1 MFSGNDED
9 PKEYKRWKAW
19 VSSKLL
25 TLSWKMPVEAKGAF
39 IYTCLSGKA
48 LEAIEHLEPA
58 ELRQRILTLLDKR
71 FPEKDASDEMSE
83 NLTEIFNLKASE
95 GETLKGWIS
104 RASEAF
110 DKLQRKTNVSFPDE
124 ARGWIILHRSGL
136 SSGQQ
141 AVVLARSLGVLKQE
155 ELGRAMRSC
164 YPEFAC
170 PKRKP
175 YGLSLV
181 EDESA
186 GEQEVVDD
194 VNDFEDVEQFL
205 AQHSAIPDDD
215 EVFDEPD
222 IAEAL
227 AVTWKERRQDLN
239 RMQKAR
245 KFHDASKMKRQF
257 RIEVQELK
265 KRTRCHKCNQVGHW
279 SRECPKGKGQGKGSA
294 SSSKSHPKDD
304 TGAAAVE
311 HFVAAVSLIEKY
323 VHTGLRDEVLQR
335 VRSRSNQVIHEQ
347 LLVSSRGYGILDSGC
362 GRSIIGRETF
372 ESFKVLWNQQGV
384 SCPETF
390 AETNH
395 FRFGNGARETS
406 LEAVK
411 IPVTIADRPGTI
423 KASLVQGSA
432 PLLISRN
439 AMKALSAKMDFATN
453 KLHVFEDQRE
463 VPLETNSAG
472 QYVIQLMGNPSAM
485 QSQFEEVMVS
495 EQVVVESDQLAA
507 SESPAVAPPKAEHPP
522 DAVEPSA
529 SESGVLSEVVPGQV
543 PPGVSVWSRVDP
555 KLRNVNT

>member
-1 MFSGNDED
+1 MILS
-9 PKEYKRWKAW
+9 
-19 VSSKLL
+19 LL
-25 TLSWKMPVEAKGAF
+25 G
-39 IYTCLSGKA
+39 
-48 LEAIEHLEPA
+48 
-58 ELRQRILTLLDKR
+58 KR

-83 NLTEIFNLKASE
+83 NLTDIFNLKAAE

-136 SSGQQ
+136 SSEQQ
-141 AVVLARSLGVLKQE
+141 AVVLARSLGVLKRE

-170 PKRKP
+170 PKRKS

-186 GEQEVVDD
+186 GEQEVVEDL
-194 VNDFEDVEQFL
+194 NDFEDVEQFL
-205 AQHSAIPDDD
+205 AQHSVIPDDD
-215 EVFDEPD
+215 DDDDDVFDEPD

-265 KRTRCHKCNQVGHW
+265 NRTRCHKCNQVGHW
-279 SRECPKGKGQGKGSA
+279 SRECPKGKGHGKGSS

-323 VHTGLRDEVLQR
+323 VHTGLRDEVLQC

-347 LLVSSRGYGILDSGC
+347 LLVSSPGYGILDSGC
-362 GRSIIGRETF
+362 GR
-372 ESFKVLWNQQGV
+372 
-384 SCPETF
+384 
-390 AETNH
+390 
-395 FRFGNGARETS
+395 
-406 LEAVK
+406 
-411 IPVTIADRPGTI
+411 
-423 KASLVQGSA
+423 
-432 PLLISRN
+432 
-439 AMKALSAKMDFATN
+439 
-453 KLHVFEDQRE
+453 
-463 VPLETNSAG
+463 
-472 QYVIQLMGNPSAM
+472 
-485 QSQFEEVMVS
+485 
-495 EQVVVESDQLAA
+495 
-507 SESPAVAPPKAEHPP
+507 
-522 DAVEPSA
+522 
-529 SESGVLSEVVPGQV
+529 
-543 PPGVSVWSRVDP
+543 
-555 KLRNVNT
+555 